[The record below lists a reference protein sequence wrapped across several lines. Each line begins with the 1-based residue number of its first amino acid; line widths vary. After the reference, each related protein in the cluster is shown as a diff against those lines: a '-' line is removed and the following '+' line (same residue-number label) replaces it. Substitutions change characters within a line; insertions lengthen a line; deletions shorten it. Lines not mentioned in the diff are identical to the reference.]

1 MIKNSID
8 STAFKI
14 YSKELNKHSVL
25 SLKREREIKKL
36 MLDPN
41 TTRQEKQQLENE
53 IVQGC
58 LRFVLSTASKFK
70 GTGIEYEDLIA
81 EGNMGLMIAI
91 NKFDWTRN
99 NRFITFANQWIR
111 HEILM
116 CIYNNARSIRL
127 PVNIAMQLHKEIK
140 EQNETNKEMS
150 GDMVNL
156 PSTTELNRKIGDD
169 SSLLDVLKNNNA
181 EQTDAQVELESTV
194 NYLLSKLDE
203 RSAKILSL
211 IYGINGEQ
219 KDMKEIAAD
228 MNLNVETIRVI
239 KNKAISKL
247 ESKINLTF

>member
-1 MIKNSID
+1 MFTDSI
-8 STAFKI
+8 SFKK
-14 YSKELNKHSVL
+14 YSKEVTKYPTLTT
-25 SLKREREIKKL
+25 KREKEIKKL

-41 TTRQEKQQLENE
+41 TTSKEKQQLENE
-53 IVQGC
+53 VVQGC
-58 LRFVLSTASKFK
+58 LKYVFSSALKFK
-70 GTGIEYEDLIA
+70 GVGIEYEDLVA

-99 NRFITFANQWIR
+99 NKFITFANQWIR

-127 PVNIAMQLHKEIK
+127 PVNIAMQLHREIK
-140 EQNETNKEMS
+140 DQNETNKEMS

-156 PSTTELNRKIGDD
+156 PSTTELNKIIGED
-169 SSLLDVLKNNNA
+169 SSLLDILKNNNA
-181 EQTDAQVELESTV
+181 EQADAQAELDSTV
-194 NYLLSKLDE
+194 NYLLSKLDK
-203 RSAKILSL
+203 RSAKIISL

-219 KDMKEIAAD
+219 KDMKEIADD

-247 ESKINLTF
+247 ESKVNLTF